1 MTWTKPP
8 HSGSWF
14 RLNEGAAGA
23 TSTPMVVLRPSLTRK
38 LLGFG
43 ALFLGVVGLI
53 LPIMP
58 GWPFLA
64 VAVWLLRDQYVWA
77 ARGVEKIRARW
88 PQAIPA
94 IEERERRALA
104 WYARRTRPLRR
115 MFRRA

>member
-1 MTWTKPP
+1 MELAKAAAFQAAP
-8 HSGSWF
+8 
-14 RLNEGAAGA
+14 RLKGGGAGA
-23 TSTPMVVLRPSLTRK
+23 TSAAMVVLRPSLTRK

-43 ALFLGVVGLI
+43 ALFLGVIGLI

-58 GWPFLA
+58 GWIFMAL
-64 VAVWLLRDQYVWA
+64 AVWLLRDQYVWA
-77 ARGVEKIRARW
+77 ARGVDKIRARW

-104 WYARRTRPLRR
+104 WYARRTRPMRR